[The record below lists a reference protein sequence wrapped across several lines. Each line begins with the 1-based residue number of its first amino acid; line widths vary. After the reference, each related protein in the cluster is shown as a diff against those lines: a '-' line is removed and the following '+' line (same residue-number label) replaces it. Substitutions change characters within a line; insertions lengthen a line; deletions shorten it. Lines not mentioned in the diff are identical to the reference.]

1 MQALPVG
8 GAMVSLRAG
17 EDEVVPLLTD
27 RVGVAAV
34 NGPTSVVI
42 AGDEAE
48 VLAIAGRFEKAK
60 RLRVSH
66 AFHSPLMDPMLDE
79 FRAVVSELTFAEP
92 RIPMFSPVDEP
103 EYWVRH
109 VSEAVRFADHVRE
122 LAEAGVS
129 RFVEIGPDGVLT
141 AMARESLPADA
152 VVVPV
157 GRRDRGEEQAIL
169 AAVAQVHVHGGRVDW
184 PALVPG
190 AHQVDL
196 PTYAFQHER
205 IWPKVARAKTDVTS
219 AGLAAANHPLLGGA
233 VELADTDGMLFTGR
247 LSVQTHP
254 WLADHVVMGST
265 LLPGTAFVELALR
278 AGEQVGCGRV
288 DELMLAA
295 PLVLQEAA
303 VQLQV
308 RVGDPDD
315 AGRRSVSVFSRAD
328 DEPWVQHAT
337 GVLGQAAPAAEPG
350 LTQWPPVGAEPVDLE
365 GFYDDRAA
373 SGFDYGPTF
382 QGLVAAWRVGEDV
395 YAEVQ
400 VPDADE
406 FGLHPVLLDAALHA
420 ASVLDIAERAVPF
433 AWEGVSLHAHGTA
446 AARVRL
452 SPKGS
457 NAISLVVADHSGNL
471 VAQVDSLSVR
481 EVTATA
487 PDALFRLD
495 WIPATAMGNRPTLIE
510 TGDLSTLDTVPDV
523 VLMPVLAS
531 GAVVE
536 SAHATATRVL
546 GLVQD
551 WLAEPRFAESRL
563 VLVTERA
570 VDGGDLAASVAW
582 GLIRTANTENPGRFG
597 LVDVDGTD
605 ASRAALPNAVGLDEP
620 QIMIREGEIRI
631 ARLARTQTSTEDFT
645 WAGPVL
651 ITGGTGGLGSLIAKH
666 LVADHGVRELVLTSR
681 RGPDAPG
688 AAELVDSLTELGA
701 RARVVACDVADR
713 DAVAAL
719 LAEVPV
725 SAVVHSAGV
734 LDDGVI
740 GSLTP
745 ERMDAVLRP
754 KVDAAWNL
762 HELTKDL
769 SAFVVFSSLA
779 GTLGG
784 AGQANYAAANTFL
797 DALAEHRR
805 AQGLPATS
813 LAWGL
818 WADGMSGD
826 TQRLERSGV
835 LALSPEDGLALFDR
849 ALSTSDAVVVPAKL
863 DLPAFRDRGE
873 VPHSLRGLVKAPVQR
888 SAPGSATAAFD
899 QVIALTGV
907 KRTEALRDLVC
918 GEVAIVLGHTG
929 SAAIDPGTAF
939 KDMGFDSLT
948 AVDLRNRL
956 SAVTGLQLPATL
968 VFDYPTPA
976 ELVDYVSG
984 LITADPST
992 GILAELDKLERAFT
1006 ESAVD
1011 GDLHKQVAARLDV
1024 LRTRWG
1030 ALGSDTGT
1038 DTDFDFDTAT
1048 DNEMFELL
1056 DQELG
1061 L

>member
-1 MQALPVG
+1 M
-8 GAMVSLRAG
+8 
-17 EDEVVPLLTD
+17 
-27 RVGVAAV
+27 
-34 NGPTSVVI
+34 
-42 AGDEAE
+42 
-48 VLAIAGRFEKAK
+48 
-60 RLRVSH
+60 
-66 AFHSPLMDPMLDE
+66 
-79 FRAVVSELTFAEP
+79 
-92 RIPMFSPVDEP
+92 
-103 EYWVRH
+103 
-109 VSEAVRFADHVRE
+109 
-122 LAEAGVS
+122 
-129 RFVEIGPDGVLT
+129 
-141 AMARESLPADA
+141 
-152 VVVPV
+152 
-157 GRRDRGEEQAIL
+157 
-169 AAVAQVHVHGGRVDW
+169 
-184 PALVPG
+184 
-190 AHQVDL
+190 
-196 PTYAFQHER
+196 
-205 IWPKVARAKTDVTS
+205 
-219 AGLAAANHPLLGGA
+219 
-233 VELADTDGMLFTGR
+233 
-247 LSVQTHP
+247 
-254 WLADHVVMGST
+254 
-265 LLPGTAFVELALR
+265 
-278 AGEQVGCGRV
+278 
-288 DELMLAA
+288 
-295 PLVLQEAA
+295 
-303 VQLQV
+303 
-308 RVGDPDD
+308 
-315 AGRRSVSVFSRAD
+315 FSRAD
-328 DEPWVQHAT
+328 DQPWVRHAN
-337 GVLGQAAPAAEPG
+337 GILGQAAPAADPG
-350 LTQWPPVGAEPVDLE
+350 LAQWPPAGAEAVDLD

-373 SGFDYGPTF
+373 NGFDYGPTF
-382 QGLVAAWRVGEDV
+382 QGLVAAWRAGEDV
-395 YAEVQ
+395 YAEVE

-406 FGLHPVLLDAALHA
+406 FGLHPALLDAALHA
-420 ASVLDIAERAVPF
+420 ASILDIAERAVPF
-433 AWEGVSLHAHGTA
+433 AWEGVSLHSHGMSA
-446 AARVRL
+446 VRVKL

-457 NAISLVVADHSGNL
+457 NAISLVVADQSGTL

-481 EVTATA
+481 EVTAAA

-495 WIPATAMGNRPTLIE
+495 WIPATAMGNRPSLVE
-510 TGDLSTLDTVPDV
+510 TDDLSTLETVPDV
-523 VLMPVLAS
+523 VLMPIRTG

-536 SAHATATRVL
+536 SAHATAARVL
-546 GLVQD
+546 GLAQD
-551 WLAEPRFAESRL
+551 WLSEPRFAEARL

-597 LVDVDGTD
+597 LVDLDGTD
-605 ASRAALPNAVGLDEP
+605 ASRTALPNAVGLDEP

-631 ARLARTQTSTEDFT
+631 GRLARAQASTEDVT
-645 WAGPVL
+645 WTGPVL

-666 LVADHGVRELVLTSR
+666 LVTDHGVRELVLTSR

-713 DAVAAL
+713 EAVTAL

-849 ALSTSDAVVVPAKL
+849 AMSTSDAVLVPAKL
-863 DLPAFRDRGE
+863 DPAAFRDRGE
-873 VPHSLRGLVKAPVQR
+873 VPHSLRGLVKASVQR
-888 SAPGSATAAFD
+888 SAPGTVTAAFD
-899 QVIALTGV
+899 QVISLTGV

-929 SAAIDPGTAF
+929 SDAIDPGTAF

-984 LITADPST
+984 LITVDPST
-992 GILAELDKLERAFT
+992 GILAELDKLERAFI
-1006 ESAVD
+1006 ESTVD

-1030 ALGSDTGT
+1030 ALGSET
-1038 DTDFDFDTAT
+1038 DADVDFDFDTAT